1 MKRTRNGGAL
11 AGLLATVAILA
22 ILFFGVGFGMGWVHF
37 SDNPDKSTIEIDKVQ
52 LKEDT
57 EKATDATKK
66 FINESANSLKEGA
79 EQLEH
84 ESDEHLSPS
93 VDMQNQ

>member
-11 AGLLATVAILA
+11 AGLLATVAILV
-22 ILFFGVGFGMGWVHF
+22 ILFFGVGFGMGWVSV

-57 EKATDATKK
+57 DKAADATQK
-66 FINESANSLKEGA
+66 FINESADSLKDGA
-79 EQLEH
+79 EKLEH
-84 ESDEHLSPS
+84 STDEHLSPS
-93 VDMQNQ
+93 TDAPN